1 MSDKSRLVAFLLCW
15 LFGIFG
21 GHRFYVGKTGTGI
34 IWLFTL
40 GCLGIGVLID
50 LIMILLGKFYDAQNK
65 PVLVWFRDC
74 DAEGKVLSYSV

>member
-1 MSDKSRLVAFLLCW
+1 MSEKSRLVTFLLCW
-15 LFGIFG
+15 LFGLFG
-21 GHRFYVGKTGTGI
+21 GHRFYVGKTGTGLV
-34 IWLFTL
+34 WLFTL

-65 PVLVWFRDC
+65 PVLVWFRNC